1 MLGGGGGSILAMI
14 QSLKSNRALLKKRKS
29 LKEIDKEYSKP
40 AVSESFDDA
49 AFAKVIEANKARM
62 RENKKANRINNYL
75 SLLLVLV
82 IFCLFFYFLIIRK
95 P

>member
-14 QSLKSNRALLKKRKS
+14 QSLKSNRTLVKKHKS
-29 LKEIDKEYSKP
+29 LKEINKAYSKP
-40 AVSESFDDA
+40 SASEVFNEA
-49 AFAKVIEANKARM
+49 AYTKIIETNKARS
-62 RENKKANRINNYL
+62 RKNKTANRINNYL
-75 SLLLVLV
+75 SLTLVLV

>member
-14 QSLKSNRALLKKRKS
+14 QSLKSNRALLKNRKS
-29 LKEIDKEYSKP
+29 LKEINKKYSKTT
-40 AVSESFDDA
+40 VSKGFDEA
-49 AFAKVIEANKARM
+49 AFAKVIEADKVRNR
-62 RENKKANRINNYL
+62 RNQKANRINNYL
-75 SLLLVLV
+75 SLALVMV